1 MKKIAY
7 LLPPT
12 QRTISR
18 FLNLSDWVKWSTKM
32 LEVYHSLKAHER
44 EVFSFIPANASLI
57 DELSQVTTCISKI
70 EYICKHKGFSKET
83 VCECQKEIEKHQAIL
98 NAEVF
103 KVIASDSTLLKG
115 VLGVRV
121 KHRKPILRVM
131 SSSGSYYMDETGE
144 KIPVSTS
151 YAAKVLVATGFFS
164 EEFASEKLLP
174 FVLFLEENPFWKAQI
189 TQIHVEKSGDLLL
202 TPLVGNHLIELGS
215 LDNFQKK
222 LRNMKTFYEQI
233 LARNNWEKYEKISL
247 KYKNQIVAKK
257 R

>member
-1 MKKIAY
+1 MLYKILKLAGY
-7 LLPPT
+7 LLLAV
-12 QRTISR
+12 
-18 FLNLSDWVKWSTKM
+18 FLTVTLAFTSKKVK
-32 LEVYHSLKAHER
+32 Y
-44 EVFSFIPANASLI
+44 
-57 DELSQVTTCISKI
+57 VTCGNIEIEYNEKESIRISKDEVRRIIMAADNQLIGKRLDRINTEFI
-70 EYICKHKGFSKET
+70 E
-83 VCECQKEIEKHQAIL
+83 KEIEKHQAIL

-164 EEFASEKLLP
+164 EEFAGEKLLP

-215 LDNFQKK
+215 LDNFQEK